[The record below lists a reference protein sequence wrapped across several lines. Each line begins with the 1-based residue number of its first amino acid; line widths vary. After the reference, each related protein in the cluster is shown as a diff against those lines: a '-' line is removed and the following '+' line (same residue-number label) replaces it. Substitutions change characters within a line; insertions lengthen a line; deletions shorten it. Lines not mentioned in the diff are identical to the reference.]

1 MPISSPR
8 EAVDIREESVYDA
21 VFADLRPEE
30 ESKPA
35 IIDPLTGTTT
45 SYGELRAAIDA
56 FAGALA
62 ARGVKP
68 KDVVALHCPNSLPF
82 VVAFHGIMR
91 AGATVT
97 TVGSLAPAADIA
109 KQLKDSGATLVLTA
123 TPLADAARG
132 GAAQAGL
139 PDNSVIDLF
148 APEGGLQSML
158 AEGAQAPHPHI
169 DSHPHIDPR
178 THVAVLPYS
187 SGTTGIPKGVMLSHY
202 NLAANIRQVAPALQD
217 IGLHADST
225 VMGVLPFFH
234 IYGMNVLLNSTLRIR
249 GAIVTMPKFDLEQ
262 FLQLHQQFDID
273 FSFIAPPIAVALA
286 KHPMVGQYDLSA
298 LKYIQSGAA
307 PLDKSLAEAVQKR
320 LDVVVVQGFGMTET
334 SPVTHNSIARVSPLD
349 SIGSPVANTEFK
361 VMELSDDT
369 PIEQWAEIT
378 PPTNPGER
386 SAAGEM
392 WVRGPQ
398 VMLGYLNNEEATR
411 NTLLADGW
419 LRTGDIVNLDHE
431 GNAYVVDRAKELIKY
446 KGYQV
451 APAELEALILS
462 REDVADV
469 AVVGQRRAEDGEEV
483 PHAFVVAADGATI
496 DEQELLG
503 WVAER
508 VAPYKKV
515 RFVSFPDAIPKSS
528 TGKILRKDL
537 KASLPEV

>member
-1 MPISSPR
+1 MSIQSPR
-8 EAVDIREESVYDA
+8 SDVDIREESVYDA
-21 VFADLRPEE
+21 VFGDLCPEE
-30 ESKPA
+30 ASKPA

-45 SYGELRAAIDA
+45 SYGELRGAIDA

-97 TVGSLAPAADIA
+97 TVGSLAPAADVA

-123 TPLADAARG
+123 TPLADAARE
-132 GAAQAGL
+132 GAKQAGL
-139 PDNSVIDLF
+139 GEDAVIDLF
-148 APEGGLQSML
+148 AAEGGVNSML
-158 AEGAQAPHPHI
+158 AEGKPAPEVE
-169 DSHPHIDPR
+169 IDPR

-202 NLAANIRQVAPALQD
+202 NLVANIRQVAPALQD
-217 IGLHADST
+217 IGLSAESK

-262 FLQLHQQFDID
+262 FLQLHQQYGID

-286 KHPMVGQYDLSA
+286 KHPMVDQYDLSA

-307 PLDKSLAEAVQKR
+307 PLDKSLAEALQRR

-361 VMELSDDT
+361 VMDLDDDT

-386 SAAGEM
+386 SEAGEM

-515 RFVSFPDAIPKSS
+515 RFASFVDAIPKSA